1 MPVTSGRS
9 PELDC
14 STEAAS
20 KRLAPAVGSAPGLG
34 DEGAKQLAELA
45 NSYRRRGRWMLQMAE
60 IRTSMAGNTFG
71 HHFRVTTFGES
82 HGPAVGCVVD
92 GCPPGHVL
100 DLADVQAALTRR
112 RPGQSKLTTA
122 RKEDDAVEVLSG
134 IDGETR
140 RTLGTPICF
149 VVRNEDARSAAYDDM
164 RHVYRPSHADFAYD
178 AKFGLRAW
186 QGGGRA
192 SARETVARVAA
203 GALAEQLLR
212 ARFADLRIVA
222 WVERVH
228 AVDARAHIDPA
239 SVTRDLVD
247 AHPTRCPHEP
257 SARAMEEA
265 ILEAKKDGD
274 SLGGWLRVIA
284 TGVPVGLG
292 QPVFDK
298 LDALLAQAFM
308 SLPACK
314 GVEIGSGFGSVET
327 TGLAHNDIF
336 EWRAET
342 DGRPPVM
349 ATRTNRSGGVQGG
362 ISNGMSIDAR
372 LAFKPTAT
380 VLKPQPSA
388 DDAGHN
394 VELRAKGRH
403 DPCVL
408 PRAVPIVEA
417 MTALV
422 LVDAWLCQRAQVG
435 DPWPGLAGPLE

>member
-1 MPVTSGRS
+1 
-9 PELDC
+9 
-14 STEAAS
+14 
-20 KRLAPAVGSAPGLG
+20 
-34 DEGAKQLAELA
+34 
-45 NSYRRRGRWMLQMAE
+45 
-60 IRTSMAGNTFG
+60 MAGNTFG
-71 HHFRVTTFGES
+71 HLFRVTTFGES

-100 DLADVQAALTRR
+100 DLGGVQAALARR
-112 RPGQSKLTTA
+112 RPGQSKLTTP
-122 RKEDDAVEVLSG
+122 RKEDDVVEVLSG
-134 IDGETR
+134 VDGETG
-140 RTLGTPICF
+140 RTLGTPLCM

-178 AKFGLRAW
+178 AKYGIRAW

-192 SARETVARVAA
+192 SARETVGRVAA
-203 GALAEQLLR
+203 GALAEQVLR

-228 AVDARAHIDPA
+228 DIDARTHIDPA
-239 SVTRDLVD
+239 EVTRDRVEG
-247 AHPTRCPHEP
+247 HPTRCPHEP
-257 SARAMEEA
+257 SARDMEAA
-265 ILEAKKDGD
+265 ILDAKKNGD
-274 SLGGWLRVIA
+274 SLGGWLRVVA
-284 TGVPVGLG
+284 SGVPAGLG

-314 GVEIGSGFGSVET
+314 AVEIGSGFSSVEA
-327 TGLAHNDIF
+327 TGLLHNDVF
-336 EWRAET
+336 EWQPGIE
-342 DGRPPVM
+342 GSPPVM

-362 ISNGMSIDAR
+362 ISNGMPIDVR

-388 DDAGHN
+388 DDAGQN

-422 LVDAWLCQRAQVG
+422 LIDAWLCQRAQVG
-435 DPWPGLAGPLE
+435 DPWPGLGGPLQHR